1 MGADGNRQGVRR
13 PGIRFMTHFIFR
25 YRRENGV
32 GGHSEELSMSSVKD
46 RMGIVDDSV
55 ARNGGDM
62 HGDGMF
68 VGADRSRNI
77 YLDINGEQQ
86 IGDTAR
92 SK

>member
-1 MGADGNRQGVRR
+1 
-13 PGIRFMTHFIFR
+13 MTHFIFR
-25 YRRENGV
+25 YRRENNENGV
-32 GGHSEELSMSSVKD
+32 GGHSEELAMSSVKD
-46 RMGIVDDSV
+46 RMDVVDDSV

-77 YLDINGEQQ
+77 YLDINGERQ